1 LIVGDNSKIVL
12 LKKVADEL
20 EAIRIRDFLAGSGIE
35 SQVVSFHDRA
45 LDGVSQMWSEG
56 WWGEIR
62 VFEDQLQKAKQILV
76 DLESK
81 DGHSQSD

>member
-1 LIVGDNSKIVL
+1 VGDNSKIVL

>member
-1 LIVGDNSKIVL
+1 MGDNSKIVL

>member
-1 LIVGDNSKIVL
+1 MGDNSKIVL

-81 DGHSQSD
+81 EGHSQSD